1 MPITFD
7 TYARV
12 ALEDGDALW
21 ELACG
26 QLRQKPVMTVE
37 HDGSYWNL
45 AMLLSQQL
53 DAQRYRVSQNG
64 GRLRIASG
72 TYYLPDLC
80 VIPVAVLRRLRRERP
95 GELAVLD
102 EPLPLVVEVWS
113 PSTGDYDVEVKL
125 SEYQLRGDHEIWRL
139 HPYDRTLTTWRRQPD
154 GSYTATRYWG
164 AAIVAPVALHGV
176 QITLAALFE

>member
-1 MPITFD
+1 MPISFD

-12 ALEDGDALW
+12 ALEDDDALW
-21 ELACG
+21 ELVCG

-45 AMLLSQQL
+45 AMLLSKQL

-80 VIPVAVLRRLRRERP
+80 VIPVAVLHRLRRERP

-102 EPLPLVVEVWS
+102 EPMPLVVEVWS

-125 SEYQLRGDHEIWRL
+125 REYQLRRDLEIWRL
-139 HPYDRTLTTWRRQPD
+139 HPYERTLTIWRRQVD
-154 GSYTATRYWG
+154 GSYTETRYWG
-164 AAIVAPVALHGV
+164 DAVVEPIALSGV
-176 QITLAALFE
+176 RIALAALFE